1 MTEKETVEIIIKTLA
16 EALADKNDEIC
27 VLKSEAE
34 ALKMKLAAAEKAA
47 RELNAIACGKLCKTR
62 IESRR

>member
-1 MTEKETVEIIIKTLA
+1 MTEKEAVEIIIKTVA
-16 EALADKNDEIC
+16 EALADKNEEIC

-34 ALKMKLAAAEKAA
+34 VLKFKLAAAEQAA
-47 RELNAIACGKLCKTR
+47 QEMNAIACGKLCKTR